1 MHYKNSGFLFHFFF
15 GILMLLIVLP
25 AKAQRDQKAAAIDST
40 QVRYFNRSFDS
51 LFLGVTHHI
60 DTAIGTFTQFDALS
74 KGNDIFLTLSNA
86 GAPHKKIVFSPVYF
100 GTFDVNQHTFTQY
113 LKSSKDVRYLD
124 PVMPFTEL
132 NYLMGS
138 KKEQHL
144 NASFNRQV
152 SPRLFIGME
161 YFLVSSPGI
170 YKNNKIENSSVYFTS
185 RYSTKNQ
192 KYGVLAHYFHNKLT
206 MGENGGIANDGD
218 FETSNEFDRRIIAVN
233 LIDAQNRVK
242 QSGFGLEHYYVLSI
256 PQVVVE
262 DTIETTRNIILGRIT
277 HQMEYQR
284 NQMIYSE
291 RSPLEAFYRPYDVV
305 LDSTLTFDSIY
316 VSTFRNRL
324 QWSNLG
330 YKLLKNDMPLYI
342 YGGVETLNAS
352 QSDSL
357 WKKDDWQLN
366 PYGGVQI
373 SLLRSFFIDGQVK
386 LITGSYA
393 TGDLLFEGGVK
404 QFLGTESR
412 NLGNVFF
419 RIKLLNQSP
428 SWFHQRFE
436 SNHFRWENSFV
447 ASKYLSFTG
456 GYKISGLT
464 VGGNL
469 HILDKHIYMSQE
481 ARPTQT
487 SGTFRVVHLFSD
499 FHFKPGKFDLIG
511 SLNYQ
516 RSDNDTIV
524 HLPELSAKM
533 RVTFT
538 SEIFKGAAT
547 IQTGFDA
554 SWFSKYFADAY
565 MPALRS
571 FYLQDEKAI
580 GGYPFVDLHLAL
592 KVKRARIFAQY
603 ANIFGL
609 TGNFTYYT
617 TPHYPMRDPRF
628 YLGVSWRFYK

>member
-1 MHYKNSGFLFHFFF
+1 MPYKNVGALIYF
-15 GILMLLIVLP
+15 ILIVCLLLP
-25 AKAQRDQKAAAIDST
+25 FFSLKAQSNQEKVAVDSM
-40 QVRYFNRSFDS
+40 QVKFFNRSYDS
-51 LFLGVTHHI
+51 LFLGIVHQI
-60 DTAIGTFTQFDALS
+60 DTALGTFSQFDALT
-74 KGNDIFLTLSNA
+74 KGSDIFSTLSNA
-86 GAPHKKIVFSPVYF
+86 GNPHKNIVFSPVYF
-100 GTFDVNQHTFTQY
+100 GTFDVNQHAFTQY

-124 PVMPFTEL
+124 PVMPFSEL

-144 NASFNRQV
+144 NASFNRQI

-170 YKNNKIENSSVYFTS
+170 YKNNSTENSSVYFNS

-192 KYGVLAHYFHNKLT
+192 KYGILAHYFHNKLAI
-206 MGENGGIANDGD
+206 GENGGVVNDND
-218 FETSNEFDRRIIAVN
+218 FESSQETDRRIIAVN
-233 LIDAQNRVK
+233 LIDAQNKVK

-256 PQVVVE
+256 PQTIIE
-262 DTIETTRNIILGRIT
+262 DTVETTRDIILGRIT
-277 HQMEYQR
+277 HQLEYQR

-291 RSPLEAFYRPYDVV
+291 RSPLEAFYKPFDVV
-305 LDSTLTFDSIY
+305 LDSTQTFDSIY

-324 QWSNLG
+324 EWSNLG
-330 YKLLKNDMPLYI
+330 QKLAQNNLPVYI
-342 YGGVETLNAS
+342 YGGVETLNAF
-352 QSDSL
+352 QSDST
-357 WKKDDWQLN
+357 WKKNDWQLN
-366 PYGGVQI
+366 PYGGIQI
-373 SLLRSFFIDGQVK
+373 SLLRSFFIDGEVK

-393 TGDLLFEGGVK
+393 TGDLLFDGGVK

-447 ASKYLSFTG
+447 ASKYLSFNG

-464 VGGNL
+464 LGGNL
-469 HILDKHIYMSQE
+469 HILDKHIYMDQN

-487 SGTFRVVHLFSD
+487 SGTFRVVHLFTD
-499 FHFKPGKFDLIG
+499 FHFNPGKFDLYG

-533 RVTFT
+533 RFTFT

-547 IQTGFDA
+547 FQTGFDA
-554 SWFSKYFADAY
+554 SWFSKYYADAY

-580 GGYPFVDLHLAL
+580 GGYPFIDLHLAL
-592 KVKRARIFAQY
+592 KVKRARIYVQY

-617 TPHYPMRDPRF
+617 TPHYPLRDPRF